1 MSNKLG
7 RGLNQLF
14 KDNYLFDEEVQDN
27 EVVIDIPIDELKE
40 NPYQPRKTF
49 DEQKIDE
56 LAQSISEHGVLQPII
71 VKKSEIGYYLVA
83 GERRLRACKKLGRKT
98 IPGIVR
104 ELSDQT
110 MAEVALM
117 ENLQREDL
125 SILEEAMAYQTLI
138 NKYSITQTE
147 IASRIGKSRSHVTNA
162 LRLLN
167 LPKEVQE
174 MIRQGEIEFGH
185 AKVIAGLQDEAL
197 IIELANKI
205 KSENL
210 SVRQLEE
217 LLNSMREEP
226 KPKEKPE
233 KKKQSL
239 QMQYLQDLLISK
251 LGTPIRIRER
261 NKGGKIEIDFADTND
276 LNRLLA
282 IMQLIDDEN

>member
-185 AKVIAGLQDEAL
+185 AKVIAGLQDETL

-251 LGTPIRIRER
+251 LGTPIRIHER